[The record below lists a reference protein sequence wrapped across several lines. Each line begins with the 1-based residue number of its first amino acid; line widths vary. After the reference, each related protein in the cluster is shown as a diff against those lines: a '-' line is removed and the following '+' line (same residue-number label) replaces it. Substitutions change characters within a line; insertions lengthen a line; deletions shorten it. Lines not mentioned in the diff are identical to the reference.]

1 MNIKNYTSGIP
12 ANRTIGDIES
22 LLIVAGATAVAKEVK
37 EKTVVAVMF
46 QLPCDGRSQTIRLP
60 ANVEAVQD
68 WLWKEHVSGAVR
80 NKRTK
85 DDFRE
90 QAERT
95 AWKIMLDWTQVQISL
110 IKLKQADALQVFL
123 PYIWD
128 GGQTYYEYLKGNK
141 FKALPPAQSA

>member
-1 MNIKNYTSGIP
+1 M
-12 ANRTIGDIES
+12 RTISDIES
-22 LLIVAGATAVAKEVK
+22 LLIVAEASKVAKEVK
-37 EKTVVAVMF
+37 NKTVVAIMF
-46 QLPCDGRSQTIRLP
+46 ELVCNGRSQIIRLP

-68 WLWKEHVSGAVR
+68 WLWKDHVTTAVR

-85 DDFRE
+85 EDFRE

-110 IKLKQADALQVFL
+110 IKLRQADALQVFL

-128 GGQTYYEYLKGNK
+128 GSQTYYEFLKGNH
-141 FKALPPAQSA
+141 FKALPAPQPSP